1 MYDASGHHS
10 EKIMNIAEVY
20 KKLGKHSWSIMD
32 AIFKNLWDYKYV
44 PLYII
49 AEDARISEEKARAIL
64 KQLSDERLVLN
75 RQTDYEGSTFTFYG
89 LSIYSLHRMVR
100 RGVVS
105 AIAKLMGEGKESM
118 VFNCYSDK
126 LGECVI
132 KFHKLGHASF
142 KKVRDKRNYGE
153 LHFSVLAI
161 RSAKNEFKTLKKL
174 QGLAVPEVYAWEGNA
189 VMMQLIDAKELYRV
203 KVENPAELLEMILD
217 EIRRFYRRGIVHGD
231 LSQYNILVNN
241 EGFWIIDF
249 PQSVEVENEK
259 SWKELLVRDVRNIL
273 NYFYKIYQIEKDI
286 NSAVEY
292 ILSDG

>member
-1 MYDASGHHS
+1 
-10 EKIMNIAEVY
+10 MNIAEVY

-64 KQLSDERLVLN
+64 KQLSDESLVLN

-100 RGVVS
+100 RGLVS

-118 VFNCYSDK
+118 VFNCYSEK
-126 LGECVI
+126 FGECVV

-203 KVENPAELLEMILD
+203 KVENPAEVLEMIVD

-249 PQSVEVENEK
+249 PQSVEVENEE
-259 SWKELLVRDVRNIL
+259 SWRELLVRDVSNIL
-273 NYFYKIYQIEKDI
+273 NYFYKSYRIEKDI
-286 NSAVEY
+286 NSTVEY

>member
-1 MYDASGHHS
+1 
-10 EKIMNIAEVY
+10 MNVAEVY
-20 KKLGKHSWSIMD
+20 RKLGKHSWSIMD

-44 PLYII
+44 PLNII

-64 KQLSDERLVLN
+64 RQLSDESLVLN

-118 VFNCYSDK
+118 VFNCYSEK
-126 LGECVI
+126 FGECVI

-142 KKVRDKRNYGE
+142 KKVRDKRKYGE

-203 KVENPAELLEMILD
+203 KVENPAELLEMIVD
-217 EIRRFYRRGIVHGD
+217 EVRRFYRRGIVHGD

-249 PQSVEVENEK
+249 PQSVGVENEK
-259 SWKELLVRDVRNIL
+259 NWKELLVRDVSNIL
-273 NYFYKIYQIEKDI
+273 NYFYKSYRIEKDI
-286 NSAVEY
+286 NSTIEY